1 MKKLLLFSFVFLS
14 LLGAENSYSQN
25 CNDGFKTFTNGG
37 WGANCSGGNAG
48 CYRDANFS
56 AAFPNG
62 LTIGCGSKTIKLTS
76 SAAVEAFLPSG
87 TSARTLDNG
96 NLVNPGDSY
105 KNVLVGQ
112 LVALTL
118 SAVFDAYDVN
128 YSTNTGSF
136 SSLTI
141 ASGAFSGMSVTSFLQ
156 IANQVIGGCS
166 TAYSISDVNTT
177 ASTINLNYDNGT
189 VNNGYLICNLF
200 ETFSINIESS
210 VSCYGDKTG
219 EVTVSTTGGNGPYTF
234 SLNTGETSGSI
245 TDSSY
250 KFKGLKAGNYTVTVT
265 DAAGA
270 KAAGTSSFTLT
281 EPSQIIVITS
291 KTDAS
296 CFEGTNGTANIE
308 ISGGTPPYSILWANG
323 GTTNSLTGLVAGT
336 YDGVVTCES
345 GCSVP
350 FSVIIEQP
358 TLLSSSTSLVNVSCH
373 GGSNGSA
380 TVTAI
385 GGTAPYSI
393 LWDDN
398 STSFTRSGLIAN
410 ATYTAVVTD
419 ANGCQSNVSTSVTE
433 PTLISVVTSKTNV
446 SCFEGTNGTA
456 NIEIS
461 GGTAPY
467 SILWAN
473 RATTN
478 SITGLAAGTYD
489 GVVTDNLGCTMSYS
503 VIIEQPTVLS
513 ESTSVVNVS
522 CHGGSNASATVTAIG
537 GTAPYS
543 ILWDDNST
551 SFTRSGLI
559 ANATY
564 TAVVTD
570 ANGCQSNVS
579 TSVTEPTLIS
589 VVTSKTN
596 VSCFEGTNGTAN
608 IEISGGTAPYSI
620 LWANRATTNSITGLA
635 AGTYDGVVTDNLGCT
650 MSYSVNIEQ
659 PTVLSESTSVV
670 NVSCHGG
677 SNGSATVTVIGGTA
691 PYSILWDDNS
701 TSYTRSSLVANTTYK
716 AVVTDAKGCQT
727 NVSTSVTQPIVLAL
741 SVIKTDV
748 TCLGG
753 SGTATANVSGGTSP
767 YNYSWDLT
775 PIQNSQTASLPVGT
789 WDVKVT
795 DTNGCSVSS
804 NISLV
809 LLSCEG
815 FTTITP
821 GGYGAKCSGNNWG
834 CYVVNNFAAKFPNGL
849 TIGSGTRLIKFTS
862 AAAVQAFLPSGTTA
876 RALNAGTLTN
886 PTAKTYSNVLA
897 GHTIALSLSLRFDSN
912 PNFSPSSLSL
922 GNLIMS
928 SGTFAG
934 KTVNEILTIANTIL
948 GGGSS
953 PYSAAQ
959 INDALDKINRNY
971 DNGTLNLGYLACPCN
986 QAIVARFTNTS
997 AAPKTN
1003 LDSNLDFIK
1012 TSAVLYPNPV
1022 TENANFDFTIHYDS
1036 KIKIELYT
1044 INGQYVSTIY
1054 DNVAKGGNPY
1064 CVNINTTSL
1073 SSGMYLLKLS
1083 TNKEAINKTILVSK

>member
-433 PTLISVVTSKTNV
+433 PTLISVVTSKT
-446 SCFEGTNGTA
+446 
-456 NIEIS
+456 
-461 GGTAPY
+461 
-467 SILWAN
+467 
-473 RATTN
+473 
-478 SITGLAAGTYD
+478 D
-489 GVVTDNLGCTMSYS
+489 
-503 VIIEQPTVLS
+503 
-513 ESTSVVNVS
+513 
-522 CHGGSNASATVTAIG
+522 
-537 GTAPYS
+537 
-543 ILWDDNST
+543 
-551 SFTRSGLI
+551 
-559 ANATY
+559 
-564 TAVVTD
+564 
-570 ANGCQSNVS
+570 
-579 TSVTEPTLIS
+579 
-589 VVTSKTN
+589 